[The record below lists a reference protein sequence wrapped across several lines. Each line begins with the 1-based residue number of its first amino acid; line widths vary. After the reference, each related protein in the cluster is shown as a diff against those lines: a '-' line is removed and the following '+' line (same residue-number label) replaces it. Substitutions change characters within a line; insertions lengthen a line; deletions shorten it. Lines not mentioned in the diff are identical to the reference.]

1 MTAAGSVPPS
11 ELPRT
16 LARSLAQVQSPPSVT
31 KSPPSVT
38 KRHRQQSA
46 DLGVHVSVVV
56 LGSANLDVVIALQRI
71 PSPGETVL
79 TDTISR
85 GCGGKGANQAVAAAR
100 AGAAT
105 TFLGAVGNDDAATL
119 LLDGLSGA
127 GADVSAVRRTDGP
140 SGTAYVMVDTHGENA
155 IVVIGGANAGYTDLT
170 EAEADT
176 IRRAEVLLM
185 QLEVPIETVTAAA
198 TIARAAGVRVML
210 NAAPYAE
217 LPADLLEQLDL
228 LIVNEHEA
236 ALTAGVQG
244 TPEQVAAEVAAAIL
258 KSVPGVLIT
267 LGAAGSLLA
276 TRGAQ
281 PVRIDAPRV
290 TAVDTTGAGD
300 TFSGA
305 YAAATVE
312 GQAATERL
320 RFAGAAA
327 ALAVQK
333 RGAVDAIPD
342 RARIDEALSR
352 YYPG

>member
-1 MTAAGSVPPS
+1 M
-11 ELPRT
+11 
-16 LARSLAQVQSPPSVT
+16 
-31 KSPPSVT
+31 
-38 KRHRQQSA
+38 
-46 DLGVHVSVVV
+46 SVVV

-100 AGAAT
+100 SGATT

-140 SGTAYVMVDTHGENA
+140 SGTAYVMVDAHGENA

-170 EAEADT
+170 EAEADS
-176 IRRAEVLLM
+176 IRRADVLLM

-198 TIARAAGVRVML
+198 TIARAAGVQVML

-217 LPADLLEQLDL
+217 LPPALLEQLDL
-228 LIVNEHEA
+228 LILNEHEA
-236 ALTAGVQG
+236 ALTAGMQG
-244 TPEQVAAEVAAAIL
+244 TPEELAAAIL
-258 KSVPGVLIT
+258 EAVPGVLIT
-267 LGAAGSLLA
+267 LGAAGSLHA
-276 TRGAQ
+276 TRGAE
-281 PVRIDAPRV
+281 PVRIEAPQV

-312 GQAATERL
+312 GLPASDRL

-327 ALAVQK
+327 ALAVQEG
-333 RGAVDAIPD
+333 GAVDAIPD
-342 RARIDEALSR
+342 RARIDEALGR
-352 YYPG
+352 YYPGY